1 MGTGASKKSAAE
13 KASFDDDDDE
23 DFDTYSKKKLA
34 ENSKYQRLEQNGL
47 LPKLQSV
54 SAFSRNKEKK
64 KDGGRKIIGLDD
76 DSDAENDSKTA
87 KKPGK
92 RAKNEENELKNEI
105 IELEKTF
112 ENLDLDNSIGG
123 ANVKKPF
130 TRGLYRSSTID
141 QNYSFDQRPQ
151 HTNSRPTMAF
161 GGSFGTPAIAKPL
174 KFSWEEQTV
183 PIVVDKNNDDWNYQ
197 QTVIDGFD
205 PDKFRKVNKD
215 SKKNN
220 NYDSGIHVERQFNS
234 SASSTGSSSRGAT
247 EIPSIQM
254 PGVPSYDNSERQLLA
269 SLEQELGVL

>member
-1 MGTGASKKSAAE
+1 M
-13 KASFDDDDDE
+13 
-23 DFDTYSKKKLA
+23 
-34 ENSKYQRLEQNGL
+34 
-47 LPKLQSV
+47 

-197 QTVIDGFD
+197 QVSYMDFMLLYNPQKI
-205 PDKFRKVNKD
+205 VL
-215 SKKNN
+215 KNVQLWRFTQHR
-220 NYDSGIHVERQFNS
+220 GLRQF
-234 SASSTGSSSRGAT
+234 
-247 EIPSIQM
+247 
-254 PGVPSYDNSERQLLA
+254 
-269 SLEQELGVL
+269 